1 MLERVRTDAA
11 KDREHAEGVLRDQI
25 ERVKDS
31 QKQMR
36 VRSEIMHKIIGEK
49 KDREVEGLRVEVKRL
64 QDELMQKGFEIT
76 KVQM

>member
-1 MLERVRTDAA
+1 M
-11 KDREHAEGVLRDQI
+11 LRDQI

-64 QDELMQKGFEIT
+64 QDELMQKGFDLT

>member
-1 MLERVRTDAA
+1 MLERVCTDAA
-11 KDREHAEGVLRDQI
+11 KEREHAEGVLRDQI

-36 VRSEIMHKIIGEK
+36 VRNEIMHKIIGEK
-49 KDREVEGLRVEVKRL
+49 KDREAEGLRVEVKRL
-64 QDELMQKGFEIT
+64 QEELMQKGFEIT